1 MSEHRVTVDWK
12 RGGVGFSYETYRREH
27 SWTFPGGAVVPAS
40 AAPGFLGDPTH
51 VDPEEAFV
59 AALSSCHML
68 TFLALAAKRR
78 LPVDRYTDE
87 AVGFMEKNDA
97 GRMAE
102 GICGLL
108 DRPDEAASLGARGR
122 TFVEENY
129 DWEKV
134 FSPLDELLERLG
146 PGRPAGNGTGAA

>member
-78 LPVDRYTDE
+78 LVVDRYTDE

-97 GRMAE
+97 GRLAVTRVVLRPRIDFDGDPPNAE
-102 GICGLL
+102 QL
-108 DRPDEAASLGARGR
+108 ARLHELAHEHCFIANSVR
-122 TFVEENY
+122 SEVRVE
-129 DWEKV
+129 
-134 FSPLDELLERLG
+134 
-146 PGRPAGNGTGAA
+146 TG